1 MARRIRQRKLKN
13 PTITIIGEGATERY
27 YFTHLKRLRGYNYV
41 CKPRNFTEQTFDE
54 MRKQIERVLA
64 DNGIAV
70 CVFDADVTRTRP
82 AEKIKYDDM
91 RRKYAKNPSVI
102 LCDSMPSIEFW
113 FLLHYL
119 NTNRYFATSD
129 DVITVLRRFI
139 TDFSKHQSFLSKEI
153 WVSELMRN
161 DKLGFA
167 ISRAIKL
174 NAGESYSNIYKLF
187 GVLEQNYNYSQLMT
201 IDIQLCSTAQ
211 LQKKD
216 LIGIP
221 IDRKAL

>member
-1 MARRIRQRKLKN
+1 MARKIKERKLKN

-27 YFTHLKRLRGYNYV
+27 YFTHLKRLRGYNYT

-54 MRKQIERVLA
+54 MQKQIDRVLA

-91 RRKYAKNPSVI
+91 CRKYANNPSVI

-139 TDFSKHQSFLSKEI
+139 PNFCKHQSFLSKEI
-153 WVSELMRN
+153 WVSDLLSDNRLDTALDN
-161 DKLGFA
+161 ANA
-167 ISRAIKL
+167 IGIE
-174 NAGESYSNIYKLF
+174 GESYRKLPELF
-187 GVLEQNYNYSQLMT
+187 E
-201 IDIQLCSTAQ
+201 IIE
-211 LQKKD
+211 
-216 LIGIP
+216 
-221 IDRKAL
+221 R

>member
-1 MARRIRQRKLKN
+1 MARRIRERKLKN

-27 YFTHLKRLRGYNYV
+27 YFTHLKRLHGYNYV

-54 MRKQIERVLA
+54 MQKQIERVLA

-82 AEKIKYDDM
+82 AEKAKFEDM
-91 RRKYAKNPSVI
+91 KRKYADNPAVI

-129 DVITVLRRFI
+129 DVIDVLHRYMPN
-139 TDFSKHQSFLSKEI
+139 FSKHQSFLSKEA
-153 WVSELMRN
+153 WVSELLNDDKMRQA
-161 DKLGFA
+161 A
-167 ISRAIKL
+167 IRAEEFRE
-174 NAGESYSNIYKLF
+174 GESYTNLHILF
-187 GVLEQNYNYSQLMT
+187 NELDS
-201 IDIQLCSTAQ
+201 
-211 LQKKD
+211 
-216 LIGIP
+216 
-221 IDRKAL
+221 RKS

>member
-1 MARRIRQRKLKN
+1 MARRIKERELKN
-13 PTITIIGEGATERY
+13 PMITIIGEGATERY

-54 MRKQIERVLA
+54 MQKQIDRVLA

-70 CVFDADVTRTRP
+70 CVFDTDVTRTRP

-129 DVITVLRRFI
+129 DVITMLRRFI
-139 TDFSKHQSFLSKEI
+139 PDFSKHQSFLSKET
-153 WVSELMRN
+153 WVSALLADNRLDTALSN
-161 DKLGFA
+161 ANA
-167 ISRAIKL
+167 IGTE
-174 NAGESYSNIYKLF
+174 GESYSKLPKLF
-187 GVLEQNYNYSQLMT
+187 ELL
-201 IDIQLCSTAQ
+201 
-211 LQKKD
+211 K
-216 LIGIP
+216 
-221 IDRKAL
+221 

>member
-1 MARRIRQRKLKN
+1 MARRIKERELKN

-54 MRKQIERVLA
+54 MQKQIDRVLA

-139 TDFSKHQSFLSKEI
+139 PDFSKHQSFLSKET
-153 WVSELMRN
+153 WVSDLLFDNRLN
-161 DKLGFA
+161 TALDNANA
-167 ISRAIKL
+167 IGTE
-174 NAGESYSNIYKLF
+174 GESYSKLPILF
-187 GVLEQNYNYSQLMT
+187 EF
-201 IDIQLCSTAQ
+201 
-211 LQKKD
+211 
-216 LIGIP
+216 IG
-221 IDRKAL
+221 R

>member
-1 MARRIRQRKLKN
+1 MARRIKERKLKN

-27 YFTHLKRLRGYNYV
+27 YFTHLKRLLGYNYV

-54 MRKQIERVLA
+54 MQKQIERVLA

-82 AEKIKYDDM
+82 AEKAKFEDM
-91 RRKYAKNPSVI
+91 RRKYADNPAVI

-129 DVITVLRRFI
+129 DVIDVLHRYMPN
-139 TDFSKHQSFLSKEI
+139 FSKHQSFLSKEA
-153 WVSELMRN
+153 WVLELLADNR
-161 DKLGFA
+161 LATA
-167 ISRAIKL
+167 IS
-174 NAGESYSNIYKLF
+174 NANTIGIEGESYSRLPKLF
-187 GVLEQNYNYSQLMT
+187 EIV
-201 IDIQLCSTAQ
+201 DI
-211 LQKKD
+211 K
-216 LIGIP
+216 
-221 IDRKAL
+221 

>member
-1 MARRIRQRKLKN
+1 MARRIKERELKN

-54 MRKQIERVLA
+54 MQKQIDRVLA

-91 RRKYAKNPSVI
+91 CRKYANNPSVI
-102 LCDSMPSIEFW
+102 LCDSMPSMEFW
-113 FLLHYL
+113 FLLHFL

-129 DVITVLRRFI
+129 DVITMLRRFI
-139 TDFSKHQSFLSKEI
+139 PDFSKHQSFLSKET
-153 WVSELMRN
+153 WVESLICDNHLETAIDN
-161 DKLGFA
+161 ANTLG
-167 ISRAIKL
+167 IH
-174 NAGESYSNIYKLF
+174 GESYSNMPKLF
-187 GVLEQNYNYSQLMT
+187 EH
-201 IDIQLCSTAQ
+201 I
-211 LQKKD
+211 
-216 LIGIP
+216 
-221 IDRKAL
+221 

>member
-1 MARRIRQRKLKN
+1 MARRIKERKLKN

-54 MRKQIERVLA
+54 MQKQIERVLA

-82 AEKIKYDDM
+82 AEKAKFEDM
-91 RRKYAKNPSVI
+91 RRKYADNPAVI

-129 DVITVLRRFI
+129 DVIDALHHYMPN
-139 TDFSKHQSFLSKEI
+139 FSKHQSFLSKET
-153 WVSELMRN
+153 WVSDLLSDNRL
-161 DKLGFA
+161 DTA
-167 ISRAIKL
+167 IS
-174 NAGESYSNIYKLF
+174 NANTIGLEGESYSRLSKLFEIENIY
-187 GVLEQNYNYSQLMT
+187 
-201 IDIQLCSTAQ
+201 TA
-211 LQKKD
+211 L
-216 LIGIP
+216 P
-221 IDRKAL
+221 FN

>member
-1 MARRIRQRKLKN
+1 MARRIRERKLKN

-82 AEKIKYDDM
+82 AEKAKFEDLK
-91 RRKYAKNPSVI
+91 RKYADNPAVI

-129 DVITVLRRFI
+129 DVINALHRYMPN
-139 TDFSKHQSFLSKEI
+139 FSKHQSFLSKEA
-153 WVSELMRN
+153 WVSELLN
-161 DKLGFA
+161 DNKMHQAVIRSEEL
-167 ISRAIKL
+167 RE
-174 NAGESYSNIYKLF
+174 GESYTNLHILF
-187 GVLEQNYNYSQLMT
+187 NELDS
-201 IDIQLCSTAQ
+201 
-211 LQKKD
+211 
-216 LIGIP
+216 
-221 IDRKAL
+221 RK

>member
-1 MARRIRQRKLKN
+1 MARRIKERELKN
-13 PTITIIGEGATERY
+13 PMITIIGEGATERY

-54 MRKQIERVLA
+54 MQKQINRVLA

-139 TDFSKHQSFLSKEI
+139 PNFSKHQSFLSKEV
-153 WVSELMRN
+153 WVSELLT
-161 DKLGFA
+161 DGKISQA
-167 ISRAIKL
+167 ITRAKEL
-174 NAGESYSNIYKLF
+174 NAGESYTNLHLLFNELDSN
-187 GVLEQNYNYSQLMT
+187 NN
-201 IDIQLCSTAQ
+201 
-211 LQKKD
+211 
-216 LIGIP
+216 
-221 IDRKAL
+221 

>member
-1 MARRIRQRKLKN
+1 MARRIKERELKN

-27 YFTHLKRLRGYNYV
+27 YFTHLKRLRGYNYI

-54 MRKQIERVLA
+54 MQKQIDRVLA

-119 NTNRYFATSD
+119 NTNRFFATSD

-139 TDFSKHQSFLSKEI
+139 PDFSKHQSFLSKEA
-153 WVSELMRN
+153 WVLELIADNRI
-161 DKLGFA
+161 DKA
-167 ISRAIKL
+167 IA
-174 NAGESYSNIYKLF
+174 NANSIGLDGESYSRLPKLF
-187 GVLEQNYNYSQLMT
+187 Q
-201 IDIQLCSTAQ
+201 IIA
-211 LQKKD
+211 
-216 LIGIP
+216 I
-221 IDRKAL
+221 

>member
-1 MARRIRQRKLKN
+1 MARRIKERELKN

-27 YFTHLKRLRGYNYV
+27 YFTHLKRLRGYNYI

-54 MRKQIERVLA
+54 MQKQIDRVLA

-139 TDFSKHQSFLSKEI
+139 PDFSKHQSFLSKEA
-153 WVSELMRN
+153 WVLELIADNRI
-161 DKLGFA
+161 DKA
-167 ISRAIKL
+167 IA
-174 NAGESYSNIYKLF
+174 NANSIGLDGESYSRLPKLF
-187 GVLEQNYNYSQLMT
+187 Q
-201 IDIQLCSTAQ
+201 IIA
-211 LQKKD
+211 
-216 LIGIP
+216 I
-221 IDRKAL
+221 

>member
-1 MARRIRQRKLKN
+1 MARRIKERKLKN

-54 MRKQIERVLA
+54 MQKQIERVLA

-82 AEKIKYDDM
+82 AEKAKFEDLK
-91 RRKYAKNPSVI
+91 RKYVDNPAVI

-129 DVITVLRRFI
+129 DVIDALHRYMPN
-139 TDFSKHQSFLSKEI
+139 FSKHQSFLSKET
-153 WVSELMRN
+153 WVSELLADNRL
-161 DKLGFA
+161 DTA
-167 ISRAIKL
+167 II
-174 NAGESYSNIYKLF
+174 NANLIGIEGESYSQLPKLF
-187 GVLEQNYNYSQLMT
+187 QLIT
-201 IDIQLCSTAQ
+201 V
-211 LQKKD
+211 
-216 LIGIP
+216 
-221 IDRKAL
+221 

>member
-1 MARRIRQRKLKN
+1 MARKIKERELKN
-13 PTITIIGEGATERY
+13 PTITIIGERATERY

-54 MRKQIERVLA
+54 MQKQIDRVLA

-139 TDFSKHQSFLSKEI
+139 PDFSKHQSFLSKDT

-187 GVLEQNYNYSQLMT
+187 GVLEQNYNYS
-201 IDIQLCSTAQ
+201 
-211 LQKKD
+211 
-216 LIGIP
+216 
-221 IDRKAL
+221 

>member
-1 MARRIRQRKLKN
+1 MARRIKERKLKN

-54 MRKQIERVLA
+54 MQKQIERVLA

-82 AEKIKYDDM
+82 AEKAKFEDM
-91 RRKYAKNPSVI
+91 ERKYADNPAVI

-129 DVITVLRRFI
+129 DVIDTLHRYMPN
-139 TDFSKHQSFLSKEI
+139 FSKHQSFLSKEA
-153 WVSELMRN
+153 WVSELLADNR
-161 DKLGFA
+161 LYTA
-167 ISRAIKL
+167 IA
-174 NAGESYSNIYKLF
+174 NATSIGIDGESYSRLPKLF
-187 GVLEQNYNYSQLMT
+187 SLLS
-201 IDIQLCSTAQ
+201 
-211 LQKKD
+211 
-216 LIGIP
+216 
-221 IDRKAL
+221 

>member
-1 MARRIRQRKLKN
+1 MARRIKERKLKN

-54 MRKQIERVLA
+54 MQKQIERVLA

-82 AEKIKYDDM
+82 AEKAKFEDM
-91 RRKYAKNPSVI
+91 KRKYADNPAVI

-129 DVITVLRRFI
+129 DVIDVLHRYMPN
-139 TDFSKHQSFLSKEI
+139 FSKHQSFLSKEA
-153 WVSELMRN
+153 WVSELLNDDKMRQA
-161 DKLGFA
+161 A
-167 ISRAIKL
+167 IRAEEFRE
-174 NAGESYSNIYKLF
+174 GESYTNLHILF
-187 GVLEQNYNYSQLMT
+187 NELDS
-201 IDIQLCSTAQ
+201 
-211 LQKKD
+211 
-216 LIGIP
+216 
-221 IDRKAL
+221 RKS

>member
-1 MARRIRQRKLKN
+1 MARRIKERELKS

-54 MRKQIERVLA
+54 MQKQIERVLA
-64 DNGIAV
+64 DRGIAV

-82 AEKIKYDDM
+82 AEKTKYEDM
-91 RRKYAKNPSVI
+91 CRKYANNPSVV

-129 DVITVLRRFI
+129 DVITMLRRFI
-139 TDFSKHQSFLSKEI
+139 PDFSKHQSFLSRET
-153 WVSELMRN
+153 WVSDLISDNRLDSALSN
-161 DKLGFA
+161 ANA
-167 ISRAIKL
+167 IGTE
-174 NAGESYSNIYKLF
+174 GESYSNLPELF
-187 GVLEQNYNYSQLMT
+187 QL
-201 IDIQLCSTAQ
+201 IE
-211 LQKKD
+211 
-216 LIGIP
+216 
-221 IDRKAL
+221 R

>member
-1 MARRIRQRKLKN
+1 MARRIRERKLKN

-82 AEKIKYDDM
+82 AEKAKFEYLK
-91 RRKYAKNPSVI
+91 RKYADNPAVI

-129 DVITVLRRFI
+129 DVIDVLHRYMPN
-139 TDFSKHQSFLSKEI
+139 FSKHQSFLSKEA
-153 WVSELMRN
+153 WVSELLADNRL
-161 DKLGFA
+161 DTA
-167 ISRAIKL
+167 II
-174 NAGESYSNIYKLF
+174 NANIICL
-187 GVLEQNYNYSQLMT
+187 
-201 IDIQLCSTAQ
+201 
-211 LQKKD
+211 
-216 LIGIP
+216 
-221 IDRKAL
+221 

>member
-1 MARRIRQRKLKN
+1 MARRIKERELKN

-54 MRKQIERVLA
+54 MQKQIDRVLA
-64 DNGIAV
+64 DGGIAV

-82 AEKIKYDDM
+82 AEKTKYEDM
-91 RRKYAKNPSVI
+91 CRKYASNPSVV

-129 DVITVLRRFI
+129 DVITMLRRFI
-139 TDFSKHQSFLSKEI
+139 PDFSKHQSFLSREI
-153 WVSELMRN
+153 WVSDLISDNRLDSALSN
-161 DKLGFA
+161 AKA
-167 ISRAIKL
+167 IGTD
-174 NAGESYSNIYKLF
+174 GESYSNLPELF
-187 GVLEQNYNYSQLMT
+187 QL
-201 IDIQLCSTAQ
+201 IE
-211 LQKKD
+211 
-216 LIGIP
+216 
-221 IDRKAL
+221 R

>member
-1 MARRIRQRKLKN
+1 
-13 PTITIIGEGATERY
+13 
-27 YFTHLKRLRGYNYV
+27 
-41 CKPRNFTEQTFDE
+41 

-174 NAGESYSNIYKLF
+174 NAGESYSHIYKLF
-187 GVLEQNYNYSQLMT
+187 GGLEQNYNYS
-201 IDIQLCSTAQ
+201 
-211 LQKKD
+211 
-216 LIGIP
+216 
-221 IDRKAL
+221 

>member
-1 MARRIRQRKLKN
+1 MARRIRERKLKN

-82 AEKIKYDDM
+82 AEKAKFEDLK
-91 RRKYAKNPSVI
+91 RKYADNPAVI

-129 DVITVLRRFI
+129 DVINALHRYMPN
-139 TDFSKHQSFLSKEI
+139 FSKHQSFLSKES
-153 WVSELMRN
+153 WVSELLADNRL
-161 DKLGFA
+161 DTA
-167 ISRAIKL
+167 IV
-174 NAGESYSNIYKLF
+174 NANTICTEGESYSRLSDLF
-187 GVLEQNYNYSQLMT
+187 EIV
-201 IDIQLCSTAQ
+201 DI
-211 LQKKD
+211 K
-216 LIGIP
+216 
-221 IDRKAL
+221 

>member
-1 MARRIRQRKLKN
+1 MARRIKERELKN
-13 PTITIIGEGATERY
+13 PIITIIGEGATERY

-54 MRKQIERVLA
+54 MQKQIDRVLA

-91 RRKYAKNPSVI
+91 CRKYANNPSVI

-129 DVITVLRRFI
+129 DVIIMLRRFI
-139 TDFSKHQSFLSKEI
+139 PDFSKHQSFLSKEI
-153 WVSELMRN
+153 WVSELIKGN
-161 DKLGFA
+161 
-167 ISRAIKL
+167 KL
-174 NAGESYSNIYKLF
+174 NTAVANSILIGSFGESYTNIYKLF
-187 GVLEQNYNYSQLMT
+187 N
-201 IDIQLCSTAQ
+201 
-211 LQKKD
+211 
-216 LIGIP
+216 LIN
-221 IDRKAL
+221 KF

>member
-1 MARRIRQRKLKN
+1 MARRIRERKLKD

-82 AEKIKYDDM
+82 AEKAKFEDLK
-91 RRKYAKNPSVI
+91 RKYADNPAVI

-129 DVITVLRRFI
+129 DVINALHRYMPN
-139 TDFSKHQSFLSKEI
+139 FSKHQSFLSKEA
-153 WVSELMRN
+153 WVSELLADNRL
-161 DKLGFA
+161 DTA
-167 ISRAIKL
+167 II
-174 NAGESYSNIYKLF
+174 NANLIGIEGESYSQLPKLF
-187 GVLEQNYNYSQLMT
+187 QLIT
-201 IDIQLCSTAQ
+201 V
-211 LQKKD
+211 
-216 LIGIP
+216 
-221 IDRKAL
+221 

>member
-1 MARRIRQRKLKN
+1 MARRIKERELKN
-13 PTITIIGEGATERY
+13 PMITIIGEGATERY

-54 MRKQIERVLA
+54 MQKQIDRVLA

-139 TDFSKHQSFLSKEI
+139 PNFSKHQSFLSKEV
-153 WVSELMRN
+153 WVSELLT
-161 DKLGFA
+161 DGKISQA
-167 ISRAIKL
+167 ITRAKEL
-174 NAGESYSNIYKLF
+174 NAGESYTNLHLLFNELDSN
-187 GVLEQNYNYSQLMT
+187 NN
-201 IDIQLCSTAQ
+201 
-211 LQKKD
+211 
-216 LIGIP
+216 
-221 IDRKAL
+221 